1 MPFAVR
7 PIGPA
12 DLSACL
18 DLAAARGWP
27 RDSRKWSVV
36 LDVGRGFGVDAPD
49 GGLAATVVL
58 TKTGPLASISM
69 MVVASRFERQGLG
82 RRLMTD
88 ALAESGEAVVTLHAT
103 EAGRPLY
110 ESMGFIADGG
120 CRGHVGSLADDGGP
134 ASRPIAPPDL
144 TRVYELDA
152 EAMGFDRRALL
163 ERLLFDAEHVHVTE
177 SSYAL
182 GTESEGR
189 TVIGPIVAADEEQA
203 RALVRGIARA
213 AGGEVRVDADLGQP
227 GLGEWLV
234 ARGLTPHDPAP
245 RLVLGGKPLPGD
257 AARRF
262 AAYNRALG

>member
-36 LDVGRGFGVDAPD
+36 LDAGRGFGVDAPD

-69 MVVASRFERQGLG
+69 MLVASRFERQGLG
-82 RRLMTD
+82 RRLMAD
-88 ALAESGEAVVTLHAT
+88 ALAESGEAVVALHST

-110 ESMGFIADGG
+110 ESMGFIVDGG
-120 CRGHVGSLADDGGP
+120 CQGHVGFLADDGGP

-144 TRVYELDA
+144 ARVYELDA
-152 EAMGFDRRALL
+152 EGMGFDRRALL

-177 SSYAL
+177 AGYAL

-189 TVIGPIVAADEEQA
+189 IVIGPVIAADEEQA
-203 RALVRGIARA
+203 RALVRGIAHA
-213 AGGEVRVDADLGQP
+213 AGGEVRVDVDLRHP
-227 GLGEWLV
+227 GLGEWCRDSGLV
-234 ARGLTPHDPAP
+234 PQDPAP

-257 AARRF
+257 PARRF
-262 AAYNRALG
+262 AVYNRALG